1 MRSFGW
7 SSCADPG
14 RRRRA
19 PAIRSRAVLSLAL
32 IAPLLAG
39 ACETDKEA
47 QRPPEQ
53 SQAQRDLHDS
63 SERLSEPLEGTVT
76 EATALG
82 GLLGGLISFGIDDGG
97 NNQGIS
103 TGIMTGALVGGLAGK
118 YVAAKQAKYSGE
130 VEVLEA
136 ITEDIRGKN
145 RDAGHAVEAM
155 ELVVAEDRA
164 RLAEIRQAV
173 YEGNAD
179 EDRLKQQIAVAKRDL
194 ETMKSTATKAED
206 HAETFSDARAIV
218 LEDSEDPG
226 LRERPE
232 VKVIDSE
239 IETLRARIRS
249 MHDLIDELSSVS

>member
-7 SSCADPG
+7 NSCADPG
-14 RRRRA
+14 RRRCA
-19 PAIRSRAVLSLAL
+19 PATRSRAVLSLAL

-39 ACETDKEA
+39 ACETDNEA

-53 SQAQRDLHDS
+53 SQAQRDLRDS

-76 EATALG
+76 EATILG
-82 GLLGGLISFGIDDGG
+82 GLLGGISFGIGSGSDRKRI
-97 NNQGIS
+97 N
-103 TGIMTGALVGGLAGK
+103 TGILTGALVGNLAGK

-145 RDAGHAVEAM
+145 RDAEHAVEAM

-173 YEGNAD
+173 SEGKAD
-179 EDRLKQQIAVAKRDL
+179 ENRLRQQIAVAKRDL
-194 ETMKSTATKAED
+194 KTMKSTATKAED
-206 HAETFSDARAIV
+206 HAEIFSNARAIV

-239 IETLRARIRS
+239 IETLRVRIRS

>member
-7 SSCADPG
+7 NSCADPG
-14 RRRRA
+14 RRRCA

-47 QRPPEQ
+47 QRPLPQ
-53 SQAQRDLHDS
+53 SQAQRDLRDS

-76 EATALG
+76 EATTLG
-82 GLLGGLISFGIDDGG
+82 GLLGGLSFSIGG
-97 NNQGIS
+97 GRKRVG
-103 TGIMTGALVGGLAGK
+103 TGIATGAFVGSLAGR
-118 YVAAKQAKYSGE
+118 YVAAKQAKYSGD

-145 RDAGHAVEAM
+145 RDAENAVEAM

-173 YEGNAD
+173 SEGKAD
-179 EDRLKQQIAVAKRDL
+179 KDRLKQQIAVAKRDL
-194 ETMKSTATKAED
+194 KTMKSTVTKAED
-206 HAETFSDARAIV
+206 HAKTFSSARAIV
-218 LEDSEDPG
+218 LEDSEDFG

-232 VKVIDSE
+232 MKVVDAE

-249 MHDLIDELSSVS
+249 MRDLVDELSSVS

>member
-7 SSCADPG
+7 SSYADP
-14 RRRRA
+14 RRRA
-19 PAIRSRAVLSLAL
+19 SVIRSRAVLSLAL

-53 SQAQRDLHDS
+53 SQAQRDMRDS

-76 EATALG
+76 EATTRG
-82 GLLGGLISFGIDDGG
+82 GLLGGISFGIGG
-97 NNQGIS
+97 GRKRIS
-103 TGIMTGALVGGLAGK
+103 TGIVTGAMIGSLAGR

-145 RDAGHAVEAM
+145 RDATRTVEAM

-173 YEGNAD
+173 DEGKAD
-179 EDRLKQQIAVAKRDL
+179 EDRLKQQIAVAERDL
-194 ETMKSTATKAED
+194 KTMKATVTKAED
-206 HAETFSDARAIV
+206 HAKTFSNARAIV

-226 LRERPE
+226 LKERPE
-232 VKVIDSE
+232 MKVIDGE

>member
-7 SSCADPG
+7 SNCADPG

-19 PAIRSRAVLSLAL
+19 SAIRSRAVLSLAL

-53 SQAQRDLHDS
+53 SQAQRDLRDS

-76 EATALG
+76 EATILG
-82 GLLGGLISFGIDDGG
+82 GLLGGISFGIGG
-97 NNQGIS
+97 GRKRIS
-103 TGIMTGALVGGLAGK
+103 TGIVTGAMIGSLAGR

-145 RDAGHAVEAM
+145 RDAEHAVEAM

-173 YEGNAD
+173 DEGKAD
-179 EDRLKQQIAVAKRDL
+179 EDRLKQQIAVAERDL
-194 ETMKSTATKAED
+194 KTMKSTATKAED
-206 HAETFSDARAIV
+206 HAKTFSNARAIV

-232 VKVIDSE
+232 MKAIDGE

>member
-7 SSCADPG
+7 SNCADPG

-19 PAIRSRAVLSLAL
+19 SAIRSRAVLSLAL

-53 SQAQRDLHDS
+53 SQAQRDLRDS

-76 EATALG
+76 EATILG
-82 GLLGGLISFGIDDGG
+82 GLLGGISFGIGSGSDRKRI
-97 NNQGIS
+97 N
-103 TGIMTGALVGGLAGK
+103 TGILTGALVGNLAGK

-145 RDAGHAVEAM
+145 RDAEHAVEAM

-173 YEGNAD
+173 DEGKAD
-179 EDRLKQQIAVAKRDL
+179 EDRLKQQIAVAERDL
-194 ETMKSTATKAED
+194 KTMKSTATKAED
-206 HAETFSDARAIV
+206 HAKTFSNARAIV

-232 VKVIDSE
+232 MKAIDGE

>member
-7 SSCADPG
+7 SSYADPG
-14 RRRRA
+14 GRRRVS
-19 PAIRSRAVLSLAL
+19 AIRSRAVLSLAL

-47 QRPPEQ
+47 QRPLAQ
-53 SQAQRDLHDS
+53 SQAQRDMHDS
-63 SERLSEPLEGTVT
+63 SERLSEPLEGTMSD
-76 EATALG
+76 ATTLG
-82 GLLGGLISFGIDDGG
+82 ALLGGISVGIGG
-97 NNQGIS
+97 GS
-103 TGIMTGALVGGLAGK
+103 VSSGLATGALYGGLAGR
-118 YVAAKQAKYSGE
+118 YVVAKQAKYSGD

-145 RDAGHAVEAM
+145 RDATRTVEAM

-173 YEGNAD
+173 YDGKAD
-179 EDRLKQQIAVAKRDL
+179 EDRLKQQIAVVERDL
-194 ETMKSTATKAED
+194 KTMKSTATKAED
-206 HAETFSDARAIV
+206 HAETFSSARAIV

-226 LRERPE
+226 IRKRPE
-232 VKVIDSE
+232 VKVMDGE